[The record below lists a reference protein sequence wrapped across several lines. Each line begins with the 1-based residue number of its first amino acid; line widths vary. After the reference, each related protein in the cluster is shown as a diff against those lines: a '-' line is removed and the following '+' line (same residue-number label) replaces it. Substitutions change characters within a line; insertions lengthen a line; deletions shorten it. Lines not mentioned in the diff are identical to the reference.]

1 MQTIVQ
7 TTAPTVVQRRFSNS
21 LIGVFLL
28 ATLLLPGCIV
38 IPVADLLK
46 PPPLVE
52 TVIEKGEGF
61 FYRPKVAL
69 IDISGTITGQ
79 PVDTLAFQRKNTL
92 HEVQERLDR
101 IEADREVVALVLK
114 ISSPGGEV
122 TACDVIRQS
131 VLDLKERKNLPVV
144 ACIVE
149 TGASGGYYIA
159 SAADTIIAHPTAVV
173 GSIGVILQTFNIKGL
188 FDKIGVKTETV
199 KSGTFKDLASPF
211 RDATDAERKVLS
223 DIVQELH
230 GRFVDVVDEGRPNLD
245 RDRVLELADGKV
257 YSGKR
262 AEGLGLV
269 DANGY
274 VDDAVAEAR
283 RRSGVSGTAL
293 IRYSRAGRPGNSLYA
308 VGGPDTPTR
317 AAGGISLRVDAATLP
332 TTRFL
337 YLWVP

>member
-1 MQTIVQ
+1 MQIIVQ
-7 TTAPTVVQRRFSNS
+7 TTAQTTVQRCDSIV
-21 LIGVFLL
+21 IGVLL
-28 ATLLLPGCIV
+28 ISTLLLPGCIV
-38 IPVADLLK
+38 IPIADLLK
-46 PPPLVE
+46 PPQLTE
-52 TVIEKGEGF
+52 TIIEQGDGV

-69 IDISGTITGQ
+69 IDISGTISGRS
-79 PVDTLAFQRKNTL
+79 VESLAFQRENTV
-92 HEVQERLDR
+92 HEVEERLDR
-101 IEADREVVALVLK
+101 VEADPEVVALVLK

-122 TACDVIRQS
+122 TACDVIRQN
-131 VLDLKERKNLPVV
+131 VLDLKKRKNIPVV
-144 ACIVE
+144 ACIVD

-173 GSIGVILQTFNIKGL
+173 GSIGVILQTFNVKGL

-211 RDATDAERKVLS
+211 RDVTDAERKVLS
-223 DIVQELH
+223 DVVQELH
-230 GRFVDVVDEGRPNLD
+230 ERFVDVVDEGRPNLD
-245 RDRVLELADGKV
+245 RDRVVELADGKV

-293 IRYSRAGRPGNSLYA
+293 IRYTRAGRPGNSLYA

-317 AAGGISLRVDAATLP
+317 ADGGISLRVDAATLP

>member
-1 MQTIVQ
+1 MQI
-7 TTAPTVVQRRFSNS
+7 AVQRRYLIV
-21 LIGVFLL
+21 LIGILL
-28 ATLLLPGCIV
+28 VGALVLPGCIV
-38 IPVADLLK
+38 IPVGDLLK

-52 TVIEKGEGF
+52 MVVEKGDGVF
-61 FYRPKVAL
+61 SRAKIAL
-69 IDISGTITGQ
+69 IDINGTITGQ
-79 PVDTLAFQRKNTL
+79 SVESLAFRQENTL
-92 HEVQERLDR
+92 HEVQQRLDR
-101 IEADREVVALVLK
+101 VEADPEVVALVLK

-122 TACDVIRQS
+122 TACDVIRQE
-131 VLDLKERKNLPVV
+131 LLQMKKRKNIPIV

-173 GSIGVILQTFNIKGL
+173 GSIGVILQTFNVKGL

-211 RDATDAERKVLS
+211 REVTNAEREVLN
-223 DIVQELH
+223 DVVQELH

-245 RDRVLELADGKV
+245 REGVVELADGKV

-262 AEGLGLV
+262 AEALGLV

-283 RRSGVSGTAL
+283 RRSGVSGAAL
-293 IRYSRAGRPGNSLYA
+293 IRYTRAGRPGNSLYA
-308 VGGPDTPTR
+308 VTGPDTPTR
-317 AAGGISLRVDAATLP
+317 AAGGMSLHVDAGMLP